1 MATRYS
7 VLTYIIG
14 DYEVVHEVRNKK
26 PDVEYV
32 LVTDNP
38 KLSSTTWD
46 VVVVDNPHP
55 EDPFWLCYQI
65 RFNPFR
71 FVHSD
76 IVIRIDGSMGM
87 YGDTDW
93 LVETFVDGG
102 YDIALVPHPHRNNCY
117 DEYDTW
123 VKTRKFSR
131 KQADRVLSR
140 IKEMGWDIRKDK
152 GLYAYGFVMQ
162 RNNEVNN
169 AINNEILS
177 LLIELA
183 EEGKAIERVDQVLAS
198 VVINQYEVK
207 PMMLRQ
213 ETVGRIIALYSHKS
227 NFNIGFSRNNFPA
240 YYKKEI
246 YPFF

>member
-14 DYEVVHEVRNKK
+14 DYEIVHEIRNKRD
-26 PDVEYV
+26 DVEYI

-38 KLSSTTWD
+38 SITSSTWN
-46 VVVVDNPHP
+46 VVYVENPHP

-65 RFNPFR
+65 RFNPFKY
-71 FVHSD
+71 VHSD
-76 IVIRIDGSMGM
+76 IVIRIDGSMGVH
-87 YGDTDW
+87 GNTDW
-93 LVETFVDGG
+93 IVDEFEKGQ
-102 YDIALVPHPHRNNCY
+102 YDIALVPHPRRETCAE
-117 DEYDTW
+117 EYDTW
-123 VKTRKFSR
+123 VRTRKFPR
-131 KQADRVLSR
+131 KQANKVLGR
-140 IKEMGWDIRKDK
+140 IADMGWDVRKDK
-152 GLYAYGFVMQ
+152 GLYAYGFVIQ

-169 AINNEILS
+169 AINSQILS

-183 EEGKAIERVDQVLAS
+183 EEGKCIERVDQVLAS
-198 VVINQYEVK
+198 VVISQFDLK

-213 ETVGRIIALYSHKS
+213 ETVGRIVALYSHKT
-227 NFNIGFSRNNFPA
+227 NFNMGFSGNNFPA